1 MSSIRSFASPQM
13 EVHSGDARRRAGGQA
28 LALAV
33 ALLITVLIVEAVAI
47 ATATPGLPGIG
58 WLYASTT

>member
-13 EVHSGDARRRAGGQA
+13 DALAHDARRRAEGQA

-33 ALLITVLIVEAVAI
+33 ALLAAVLIVEAVAI
-47 ATATPGLPGIG
+47 AAAAQTISEIG
-58 WLYASTT
+58 WYAITT

>member
-13 EVHSGDARRRAGGQA
+13 NALSVDAQRRASGQA

-33 ALLITVLIVEAVAI
+33 VLFLAVLIVEAIAI
-47 ATATPGLPGIG
+47 ATATPGVSGIG
-58 WLYASTT
+58 WLYATTT